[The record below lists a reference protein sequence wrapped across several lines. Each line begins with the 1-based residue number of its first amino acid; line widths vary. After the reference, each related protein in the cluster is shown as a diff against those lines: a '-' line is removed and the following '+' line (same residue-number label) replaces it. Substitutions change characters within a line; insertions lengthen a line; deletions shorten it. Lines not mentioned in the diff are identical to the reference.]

1 MPAGPCGSA
10 RCVVAPRSICI
21 CMPKLCKRFRKQQLQ
36 RRHCPRRSSCRHKG
50 GVRWPAEHAGA
61 LRQESFKCPQHRRS
75 SQLMVQP
82 PCSRPAAAGLTF
94 FRQVHGASERGRSVP
109 RSRPRVRCPAPPP
122 PEHCPCNKCCSF
134 VLIFFANP
142 CPTLCRTRVCSSVC
156 SKVLAEQGR
165 TFKAQGKGSSQERR
179 GQALREEV
187 ARCARASALY
197 F

>member
-1 MPAGPCGSA
+1 VPAGPCGSA

-122 PEHCPCNKCCSF
+122 PALPLQQVLQFCSDF
-134 VLIFFANP
+134 FCQSLPNALPNACVLIRAP
-142 CPTLCRTRVCSSVC
+142 RYWQ
-156 SKVLAEQGR
+156 SKAER
-165 TFKAQGKGSSQERR
+165 LKRRGKGPPKKGAGKR
-179 GQALREEV
+179 
-187 ARCARASALY
+187 SAKK
-197 F
+197 